1 MKTEHTPGPWKVVNS
16 KALGIDMELSDHVFQ
31 VSDGQRWIANINKG
45 LHSDEANA
53 RLIAAAPEL
62 FNACI
67 KAAEQICNHESGHT
81 LQFQRVQDL
90 LDNVIAKATGS
101 THNTVN
107 K

>member
-1 MKTEHTPGPWKVVNS
+1 MTIAQIAVAHSWAGLPLLMT
-16 KALGIDMELSDHVFQ
+16 FQ
-31 VSDGQRWIANINKG
+31 IYTAFGFESLQGRTLIEAK
-45 LHSDEANA
+45 ANA
-53 RLIAAAPEL
+53 KLIAAAPEL
-62 FNACI
+62 LNACI